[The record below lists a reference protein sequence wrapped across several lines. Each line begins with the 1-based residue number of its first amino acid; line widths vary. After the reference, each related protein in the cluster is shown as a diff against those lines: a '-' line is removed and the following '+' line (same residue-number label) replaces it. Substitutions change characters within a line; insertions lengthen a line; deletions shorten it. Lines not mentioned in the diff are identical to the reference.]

1 MDTDRVPPAGGELV
15 EDAVGL
21 RRVGDG
27 GEVVGAVILPQR
39 VVRGDHRG
47 VGQRGDVD
55 RGEGP
60 LVGDGAEALRARS
73 EGAGARFRKPVEA
86 PVRRATVANL
96 ARLDLP
102 FERLHDLRD
111 RLRRIIAMEPV
122 KVDHVRAEVAERGI
136 EVRDDVGG
144 A

>member
-1 MDTDRVPPAGGELV
+1 METAQKPCAPVARA
-15 EDAVGL
+15 
-21 RRVGDG
+21 
-27 GEVVGAVILPQR
+27 Q
-39 VVRGDHRG
+39 VR
-47 VGQRGDVD
+47 
-55 RGEGP
+55 
-60 LVGDGAEALRARS
+60 ASA
-73 EGAGARFRKPVEA
+73 KPVEA

-144 A
+144 LEALDQRRAKMVMGALDGKDDLPAVAARLEPLADDFLAWGHLTGHPVAVDFGRCR